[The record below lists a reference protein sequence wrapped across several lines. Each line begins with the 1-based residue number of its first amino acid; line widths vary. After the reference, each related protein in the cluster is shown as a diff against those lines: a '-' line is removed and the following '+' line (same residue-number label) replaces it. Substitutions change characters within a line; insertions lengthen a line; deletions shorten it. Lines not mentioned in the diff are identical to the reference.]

1 MFKSVIAVA
10 AVALTS
16 TSAINI
22 QAKLDLDAEVD
33 CTIDWDRATNFP
45 KWIHCYK

>member
-33 CTIDWDRATNFP
+33 CTINWDITTDFP
-45 KWIHCYK
+45 EWIHCYK